1 MSKTKGI
8 LLIMMAS
15 SIFGLMPL
23 FARIGTSN
31 GLNSITIVMFRS
43 FFASIFL
50 YGYMKKKKIDSKVDR
65 SLLKDLVLVS
75 FFGYGLMLLT
85 MFSSYNYLPT
95 GIATTIHF
103 VYPAVVLVGSAV
115 FHKEKLTLEKIGIV
129 LAAFTGIYLLSAESG
144 RISVSIVGFMLAF
157 ISGVFYAYYILKVS
171 YSNLRMM
178 NSYVLVYHISLHNFF
193 YFLITA
199 LLTNTLTLDITIIAY
214 LDVILL
220 ALFSIAAMSAFK
232 TGLNYISSWSA
243 AILSSF
249 EPLTS
254 IMVGVV
260 IFKETFNMRS
270 FFGTGI
276 IILSVVYIALIEKR
290 NEVRLKSVKAS
301 VK

>member
-1 MSKTKGI
+1 MNKTKGI

-50 YGYMKKKKIDSKVDR
+50 YVYMKQKGIDSKVDK

-103 VYPAVVLVGSAV
+103 VYPAVVLIGSAM
-115 FHKEKLTLEKIGIV
+115 FHKEKLTIEKIGIV
-129 LAAFTGIYLLSAESG
+129 LAAFIGIYLLSAESG
-144 RISVSIVGFMLAF
+144 RISISIVGFLLAF

-171 YSNLRMM
+171 YSNLKTM

-199 LLTNTLTLDITIIAY
+199 LFTNTLTLDITIIAY

-220 ALFSIAAMSAFK
+220 ALFSIVAMSAFK

-260 IFKETFNMRS
+260 IFRETFNIRS

-290 NEVRLKSVKAS
+290 NEVRLKNVKAG

>member
-1 MSKTKGI
+1 MNKTKGI

-23 FARIGTSN
+23 FARIGTNN
-31 GLNSITIVMFRS
+31 GLNSITIVMLRS
-43 FFASIFL
+43 FFATIFL
-50 YGYMKKKKIDSKVDR
+50 YVYMRKKGIESKVDK
-65 SLLKDLVLVS
+65 SLFKDLVLVS

-103 VYPAVVLVGSAV
+103 VYPAVVLIGAAI
-115 FHKEKLTLEKIGIV
+115 FHKEKLTIEKIGIV
-129 LAAFTGIYLLSAESG
+129 LAAFAGIYLLSAESG
-144 RISVSIVGFMLAF
+144 RISISIVGFLLAF

-171 YSNLRMM
+171 YSNLKNM

-193 YFLITA
+193 YFLIAA
-199 LLTNTLTLDITIIAY
+199 LFTNTLTLDITIIAY
-214 LDVILL
+214 LDVVLL
-220 ALFSIAAMSAFK
+220 ALFSIVAMASFK

-254 IMVGVV
+254 IMVGII
-260 IFKETFNMRS
+260 IFRETFSIRN
-270 FFGTGI
+270 FFGVGI

-290 NEVRLKSVKAS
+290 NDVKLKSVKAS

>member
-1 MSKTKGI
+1 MTKTKGI

-31 GLNSITIVMFRS
+31 GLNSITIIMFRS

-50 YGYMKKKKIDSKVDR
+50 YLYMRKKGIDRKVDK
-65 SLLKDLVLVS
+65 SLFKDLVLVS

-103 VYPAVVLVGSAV
+103 VYPAVVLIGSV
-115 FHKEKLTLEKIGIV
+115 IFHKEKLTIEKIGIV
-129 LAAFTGIYLLSAESG
+129 LAAFAGIYLLSAESG
-144 RISVSIVGFMLAF
+144 RISISIVGFLLAF

-171 YSNLRMM
+171 YSNLKAM
-178 NSYVLVYHISLHNFF
+178 NSYVLVFHISMHNFF

-220 ALFSIAAMSAFK
+220 AMFSIVAMSAFK

-254 IMVGVV
+254 ILVGVI
-260 IFKETFNMRS
+260 IFKETFNIRN

-290 NEVRLKSVKAS
+290 NEVRLKSVKTS